1 MADIDN
7 TSLVNMYKKMLLI
20 RRFEEKVESLFS
32 GGDLAGT
39 THACIGQEAVA
50 VGVVSALESSDL
62 VVSNH
67 RGHGHLL
74 AKGGDPGRLMAEFF
88 GTSDGFSQGRGG
100 SQHVACR
107 EIGFLGANGITG
119 GGIPIAV
126 GEALAISKQNNDS
139 RIVCCF
145 FGDGAVNQGTFA
157 ESLNMAAIW
166 KLPVLFIIENN
177 GWAFSTRVKDGCAL
191 PGEGGDGNSLLPR
204 AAAFGISSSSVS
216 GNDLPA
222 VFEAASQAANDVRS
236 GQGPFVLECITYRLC
251 GHSKSDLCEYRSK
264 SEEQLWRKRCPV
276 KLTGQ
281 LLQKELLSK
290 NQMQDIE
297 DQVTRTIEESLAFA
311 RGGQPLPPEEAA
323 KGVYAQPLEPDDGSN
338 QSLPDAGAVSQDNS
352 KELYGWE
359 AIQLALREELQAD
372 PNVILMGEDISEYGG
387 AFKLTRGM
395 LKDFGDGRIINTPIS
410 ENSIVG
416 VGAGAAMLGM
426 RPVLEMMF
434 ADFTLL
440 AFDQIANHAA
450 KFHYMYAGQV
460 NVPLTVRMP
469 TGGYRGYGPT
479 HSQCLEGLFQ
489 GVPGL
494 KIVAPSSPRN
504 ARALLRAAIRDDN
517 PVLFI
522 EHKLIYGQREL
533 VPVAGEIAQLGQ
545 ARIARAGSD
554 LSIFAHGY
562 MVTLALRAAE
572 VLSEG
577 GINVEVLDLQ
587 TIKPLDHSSILESL
601 SRTMHAVTVEE
612 GWTAGG
618 VGAEVSAF
626 IAENGIEYLDG
637 PVVRVGALDTPIP
650 ASRTLENAVLPNP
663 AKIIKA
669 VHKALG
675 V

>member
-1 MADIDN
+1 MTDIDKA
-7 TSLVNMYKKMLLI
+7 SLVNMYKKMLLI
-20 RRFEEKVESLFS
+20 RRFEEKVENLFS

-88 GTSDGFSQGRGG
+88 GTSAGFSQGRGG

-126 GEALAISKQNNDS
+126 GEALALSKQNDDS

-177 GWAFSTRVKDGCAL
+177 GWAFSTRVEDGCAL
-191 PGEGGDGNSLLPR
+191 PEGAGSLLPR
-204 AAAFGISSSSVS
+204 AEAFGIKCSSVS
-216 GNDLPA
+216 GNDIKA
-222 VFEAASQAANDVRS
+222 VYQTACQAAKEVRS
-236 GQGPFVLECITYRLC
+236 GQGPYVLECITYRLC

-264 SEEQLWRKRCPV
+264 SEEQIWRKRCPI

-297 DQVTRTIEESLAFA
+297 DEVAKTIEESLTFA
-311 RGGQPLPPEEAA
+311 RAGQPLPPEEAA
-323 KGVYAQPLEPDDGSN
+323 RGVYAPSLATDHGSA
-338 QSLPDAGAVSQDNS
+338 QSQADAEAVSEDNCR
-352 KELYGWE
+352 ELYGWE

-372 PNVILMGEDISEYGG
+372 PAVILMGEDISEYGG

-395 LKDFGDGRIINTPIS
+395 LKDFGAGRIINTPIS
-410 ENSIVG
+410 ENSVVG

-434 ADFTLL
+434 ADFSLL

-460 NVPLTVRMP
+460 KVPLTVRMP
-469 TGGYRGYGPT
+469 SGGYRGYGPT

-517 PVLFI
+517 PILFI
-522 EHKLIYGQREL
+522 EHKLIYGQRQL

-554 LSIFAHGY
+554 VSIFAHGY

-587 TIKPLDHSSILESL
+587 TIKPLDHNSILESL
-601 SRTMHAVTVEE
+601 SRTMHAVTLEE

-626 IAENGIEYLDG
+626 IAENGIEFLDG
-637 PVVRVGALDTPIP
+637 PIVRVGALDTPIP
-650 ASRTLENAVLPNP
+650 ASRTLENAVLPSP
-663 AKIIKA
+663 ARIIQA
-669 VHKALG
+669 VRKALG